1 MPTLDAI
8 LQHRP
13 QWLVPT
19 SAGGSIAVSTRVR
32 LARNVAE
39 LPFPHRCS
47 NAQRRSVIERVH
59 AAARTTSA
67 LRDARLYPLDTLG
80 PLDRQVLVERHLV
93 SPEFIAQD
101 RAAALL
107 VAADQSCAVM
117 INEED
122 HLRMQVLRE
131 DLHLEESWDVMQRI
145 EQELEQSLTFAF
157 SARYGY
163 LTSCPTNVGTG
174 LRASV
179 MLHLPALVHE
189 HKIGSVIS
197 AVGKVG
203 IAVRGLYGEQSEAQG
218 NLFQVSNQITL
229 GRSEI
234 EIVRQLHHI
243 VTRVI
248 EHEHATREKL
258 IRTAPHKLRNDI
270 GRAYGTL
277 KYAEILTSKE
287 ATELL
292 SMLLM
297 GVDLQVLT
305 DVSRACIAD
314 LLLEIQPAHL
324 QKRCNKE
331 LTSEQRDIMRAA
343 LIRERLGAHHGE
355 GHP

>member
-19 SAGGSIAVSTRVR
+19 SPDGSIAVSTRVR
-32 LARNVAE
+32 LARNLAD
-39 LPFPHRCS
+39 LPFPHRCTHD
-47 NAQRRSVIERVH
+47 QRREVIARVQA
-59 AAARTTSA
+59 AAARTST
-67 LRDARLYPLDTLG
+67 LRDARLYQLEALS
-80 PLDRQVLVERHLV
+80 PLDRATLVERHLI
-93 SPEFIAQD
+93 SPEFADQQHP
-101 RAAALL
+101 AALL
-107 VAADQSCAVM
+107 VTADQSCAVM

-131 DLHLEESWDVMQRI
+131 DLHLEESWALMQRI
-145 EQELEQSLTFAF
+145 EQELEASLPFAF

-189 HKIGSVIS
+189 RKMGSVIS

-203 IAVRGLYGEQSEAQG
+203 IAVRGLYGEQSEAYG

-229 GRSEI
+229 GRSET

-243 VTRVI
+243 VSRVI

-297 GVDLQVLT
+297 GIDLKVLPG
-305 DVSRACIAD
+305 VSRACIAE

-324 QKRCNKE
+324 QRRCKKNM
-331 LTSEQRDIMRAA
+331 TSEERDIARAA
-343 LIRERLGAHHGE
+343 LIRERLSSQPAEGA
-355 GHP
+355 P

>member
-1 MPTLDAI
+1 MPALDAI

-19 SAGGSIAVSTRVR
+19 SPGGSIAVSTRVR
-32 LARNVAE
+32 LARNLAD
-39 LPFPHRCS
+39 LPFPHRCTPS
-47 NAQRRSVIERVH
+47 QRRDVIARVQA
-59 AAARTTSA
+59 AAARTSV
-67 LRDARLYPLDTLG
+67 LRDARLYQLDALS
-80 PLDRQVLVERHLV
+80 PLDRQTLVERHLI
-93 SPEFIAQD
+93 SPEFAAQD
-101 RAAALL
+101 APAALL
-107 VAADQSCAVM
+107 VTADQSCALM

-122 HLRMQVLRE
+122 HLRMQVLHE
-131 DLHLEESWDVMQRI
+131 ALQLDASWELMQRI
-145 EQELEQSLTFAF
+145 EQELEAGLTFAF
-157 SARYGY
+157 SAQYGY
-163 LTSCPTNVGTG
+163 LTACPTNVGTG

-189 HKIGSVIS
+189 HKMGSVIS

-203 IAVRGLYGEQSEAQG
+203 IAVRGLYGEQSDAYG

-229 GRSEI
+229 GRSEA

-243 VTRVI
+243 VSRII
-248 EHEHATREKL
+248 EHEQATREKL
-258 IRTAPHKLRNDI
+258 IRSAPHKLRNDV

-297 GVDLQVLT
+297 GIDLHILT
-305 DVSRACIAD
+305 DVSRARIAD

-324 QKRCNKE
+324 QRRCKQT
-331 LTSEQRDIMRAA
+331 LTSEQRDIARAA
-343 LIRERLGAHHGE
+343 LIRERLAAPPAE
-355 GHP
+355 DAP

>member
-19 SAGGSIAVSTRVR
+19 SPQGSIAVSTRIR
-32 LARNVAE
+32 LARNLDG

-47 NAQRRSVIERVH
+47 PDQRREIIDRVR
-59 AAARTTSA
+59 AAAAHTAA
-67 LRDARLYPLDTLG
+67 LGKAELYLLDELT
-80 PLDRQVLVERHLV
+80 PLDRQTLVERHLI
-93 SPEFIAQD
+93 SPEFAAQD
-101 RAAALL
+101 APAALL
-107 VAADQSCAVM
+107 VTPDQSCAVM

-131 DLHLEESWDVMQRI
+131 NLHLEESLELMLRI
-145 EQELEQSLTFAF
+145 EHELEGHLRFAF
-157 SARYGY
+157 SSRYGY

-189 HKIGSVIS
+189 HKMGSVIS

-203 IAVRGLYGEQSEAQG
+203 IAVRGLYGEQSEAYG
-218 NLFQVSNQITL
+218 NLFQISNQVTL
-229 GRSEI
+229 GRSEQ

-243 VTRVI
+243 VARI
-248 EHEHATREKL
+248 IDHEQATREKL
-258 IRTAPHKLRNDI
+258 IRTAPHKLRNDV
-270 GRAYGTL
+270 GRAFGTL
-277 KYAEILTSKE
+277 KYAEILSSQE

-297 GVDLQVLT
+297 GVDLQLLPHLN
-305 DVSRACIAD
+305 RACITE

-324 QKRCNKE
+324 QRRFQQPMSAE
-331 LTSEQRDIMRAA
+331 ERDIARAT
-343 LIRERLGAHHGE
+343 LIRERLAE
-355 GHP
+355 HPAEPAP